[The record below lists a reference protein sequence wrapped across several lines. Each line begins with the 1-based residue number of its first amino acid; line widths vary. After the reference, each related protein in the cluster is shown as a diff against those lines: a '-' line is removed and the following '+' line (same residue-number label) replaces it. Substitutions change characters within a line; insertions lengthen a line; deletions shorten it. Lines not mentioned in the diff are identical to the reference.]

1 MLTGKIN
8 GASKLHFGISSTREN
23 SVATSLSTK
32 AQVANWLS
40 YGSDKNPYGYSQVFS
55 KN

>member
-1 MLTGKIN
+1 MAL
-8 GASKLHFGISSTREN
+8 ASCTLVLVQLEKSPQEN

-40 YGSDKNPYGYSQVFS
+40 YGSDKNPYEYSQVFS